1 MNITMLRQLA
11 LLLLIL
17 LPHWPAHADTAL
29 VGPTQPML
37 VIIIDDI
44 GNNLEAGMRTVR
56 LPGAVTLAVLPFTP
70 HGRHLAE
77 AGHEAGKEIMLHAP
91 MSNLSGMDLGPDG
104 LTLDLDQDTLT
115 SRLRKA
121 INDIPHIRGINNHT
135 GSELTAAAEPM
146 QWVMSELKQHNL
158 YFVDS
163 MTTAASVAGSTAQ
176 EYAIPNLKRHVFLD
190 NVREFEAID
199 QAFQRSLAIA
209 QQQGFAVAIGH
220 PYAET
225 LDYLE
230 RALPGLAQKGV
241 RLVAV
246 SYLL

>member
-1 MNITMLRQLA
+1 MRQLV
-11 LLLLIL
+11 LLAFLTL
-17 LPHWPAHADTAL
+17 LPWATFADPQL
-29 VGPTQPML
+29 VGPRQSLL

-44 GNNLEAGMRTVR
+44 GNNLEAGMRTVQ
-56 LPGAVTLAVLPFTP
+56 LPGEVTLAVLPFTP
-70 HGRHLAE
+70 HGKRLAE

-104 LTLDLDQDTLT
+104 LTLDLGQETLT
-115 SRLRKA
+115 RRLRKA
-121 INDIPHIRGINNHT
+121 IDDIPHVRGVNNHT

-146 QWVMSELKQHNL
+146 QWVMTELKQQEL

-163 MTTAASVAGSTAQ
+163 MTTSASVAGKTAQ
-176 EYAIPNLKRHVFLD
+176 ENAIPNLRRHVFLD

-199 QAFQRSLAIA
+199 QAFEQAVSLA
-209 QQQGFAVAIGH
+209 QRQGFSVAIGH

-230 RALPGLAQKGV
+230 QALPGLAQKGV